1 MLKTAFVTVDVQ
13 SHGLKDR
20 RISLYRRDLLL
31 AKYVLGNPTL
41 TCAKEVAYVSTFPP
55 RKCGIATFTA
65 DLVNSIGQLKKLRD
79 QRVISIDGRRLFK
92 PAYESTEHKIGRDF
106 VEDYVLMADF
116 LNHSTVDVV
125 NVQHEFGIF
134 GGESGEYIC
143 AFLDKLKRPAA
154 TTLHTVLPNF
164 ENKTREVFHKVVE
177 KSAKIVVLNK
187 TTRELVKQYGVSP
200 KKIRLIPHGCP
211 DLPFVSSA
219 KVKPVLGLKNRIVL
233 STFGLLSKG
242 KGIENV
248 IQALPEVVKKNPTV
262 VYYVLGVTHP
272 QVKRTE
278 GEAYR
283 NTLLRMAK
291 NLGLRGHVK
300 FLNRFL
306 SKPELYNYLQATDV
320 YITPYLSPNQVSS
333 GTLSYALAA
342 GKAVVSTP
350 YLHAKEALGEGRGL
364 FCNFNDSASIAEK
377 VSEIIENKSLRKTLE
392 HRAYRYSRKFTWPAV
407 AKKYVALFDELTNQ
421 SREEWEPCSVRL

>member
-1 MLKTAFVTVDVQ
+1 MAN
-13 SHGLKDR
+13 
-20 RISLYRRDLLL
+20 I
-31 AKYVLGNPTL
+31 LGTPTL
-41 TCAKEVAYVSTFPP
+41 TSVKEVAYVSTFPP

-65 DLVNSIGQLKKLRD
+65 DLVNSIGQLKKLKD

-92 PAYESTEHKIGRDF
+92 PAYEGIEHKIGRDF
-106 VEDYVLMADF
+106 IEDYVLMADF
-116 LNHSTVDVV
+116 LNHSSVNVV
-125 NVQHEFGIF
+125 NIQHEFGIF

-164 ENKTREVFHKVVE
+164 ENKAKEVFNKIVGR
-177 KSAKIVVLNK
+177 SAAIVVLNE
-187 TTRELVKQYGVSP
+187 TTRSLVKQYGVP
-200 KKIRLIPHGCP
+200 AKKVKLIPHGCP
-211 DLPFVSSA
+211 DLPLVPSA
-219 KVKPVLGLKNRIVL
+219 KVKPVLGLKNKIVL

-242 KGIENV
+242 KGIEHV
-248 IQALPEVVKKNPTV
+248 IQALPALIKRDPRI

-272 QVKRTE
+272 QVKRTD

-283 NTLLRMAK
+283 NMLLKMAK

-306 SKPELYNYLQATDV
+306 SKPELFNYLQATDV

-350 YLHAKEALGEGRGL
+350 YLHAKEALGEGRGV
-364 FCNFNDSASIAEK
+364 FCNFNDPCSIAER
-377 VSEIIENKSLRKTLE
+377 VTEIIENKSLRRSLE
-392 HRAYRYSRKFTWPAV
+392 YKAYKYSRKFTWPLV
-407 AKKYVALFDELTNQ
+407 AKKYLALFDELTKQ
-421 SREEWEPCSVRL
+421 SQEEWPSGFHL

>member
-1 MLKTAFVTVDVQ
+1 
-13 SHGLKDR
+13 
-20 RISLYRRDLLL
+20 
-31 AKYVLGNPTL
+31 L
-41 TCAKEVAYVSTFPP
+41 TSVKEVAYVSTYPP

-65 DLVNSIGQLKKLRD
+65 DLVNAISQLKELNHQK
-79 QRVISIDGRRLFK
+79 VISIDGRRLFK
-92 PAYESTEHKIGRDF
+92 SGYLGAQHKIGRDF
-106 VEDYVLMADF
+106 IEDYVLMADF
-116 LNHSTVDVV
+116 LNHSSVNVV

-143 AFLDKLKRPAA
+143 TFLDKLKRPVA

-164 ENKTREVFHKVVE
+164 EHKAKEVFNRIVE
-177 KSAKIVVLNK
+177 QSAAIVVLNK
-187 TTRELVKQYGVSP
+187 TTSSLVKRYGVP
-200 KKIRLIPHGCP
+200 EKKIKLIPHGCP
-211 DLPFVSSA
+211 DVPLVHSE

-242 KGIENV
+242 KGIEYV
-248 IQALPEVVKKNPTV
+248 IEALPKLIKREHRI

-272 QVKRTE
+272 QVKRKE

-283 NTLLRMAK
+283 NMLLRMVK

-306 SKPELYNYLQATDV
+306 SKPELFNYLQATDV

-333 GTLSYALAA
+333 GTLSYALGA

-350 YLHAKEALGEGRGL
+350 YLHAKEALGEGRGV
-364 FCNFNDSASIAEK
+364 FCDFKNSTSIAER
-377 VSEIIENKSLRKTLE
+377 VIEIIENKPLRRSLEYK
-392 HRAYRYSRKFTWPAV
+392 AYRYSRKFTWSLV
-407 AKKYVALFDELTNQ
+407 AKKYLSLFDELTRQ
-421 SREEWEPCSVRL
+421 SMEECPSGFHL